1 MNKTWKTCWAIVFLC
16 MAVALVNQLFGPDE
30 QAVDPP
36 LQENKEHLRP
46 IGGIAGVNRL
56 LIESTIKRE
65 RRSRS
70 RINIEHILERSEQRS
85 NSFMR
90 ASNGSAMEV
99 YMNYPINNWCDPLGF
114 PIPLSNNLDRSRIYP
129 LCARNTNATFAP
141 YREDAPSDLASLL
154 TATNTYVRNGRPEQ
168 MWARGFGPA
177 IRNTY
182 GESHKVSKLGGKG
195 NEPGLIRIP
204 PPNPHPRPP
213 GGVKGWLKKASKW
226 IKALF
231 VAIGAAIVGLFKSL
245 VSDSSKPPHEKDK

>member
-36 LQENKEHLRP
+36 LQENQKHLRP

-90 ASNGSAMEV
+90 ASNGSAKDV

-114 PIPLSNNLDRSRIYP
+114 PIPSSKNLNLSRIYP

-168 MWARGFGPA
+168 MWARGLGPA

-182 GESHKVSKLGGKG
+182 GEFHKVPELGGKG
-195 NEPGLIRIP
+195 NELGLIRIP
-204 PPNPHPRPP
+204 PKNPSPHPTR
-213 GGVKGWLKKASKW
+213 GLKGWLKNASKG
-226 IKALF
+226 IKVFL

-245 VSDSSKPPHEKDK
+245 VGDSSKPTHEKDK